1 MNTVLLRGGTN
12 RAMGAYGFRAEAG
25 AGTDEIVRPW
35 VWRRKVLGLVSLAHH
50 GTRALT
56 TGTIHT
62 AYSWGFRMFAIIRSK
77 YAVDFSSVIPIA
89 SALTPA

>member
-1 MNTVLLRGGTN
+1 
-12 RAMGAYGFRAEAG
+12 MGAYGFRAEAG

-35 VWRRKVLGLVSLAHH
+35 VRRRKILGLVSLAHH

-62 AYSWGFRMFAIIRSK
+62 AYSWGF
-77 YAVDFSSVIPIA
+77 
-89 SALTPA
+89 